1 MAQKIPGDANKRYQI
16 GASDIFVG
24 RFTYGYERMTVREFG
39 EGAGLSIGAFCSL
52 ATNVQFF
59 LGGNH
64 RIDWITTFP
73 FGHIFQDELGVEK
86 IAGHPATRGDIRVG
100 NDVWIGSGATIL
112 SGITI
117 GDGAVIAANA
127 TVSKDVAP
135 YEIVGGNPAQHIR
148 YRFEPEIVA
157 LLLRL
162 RWWDLA
168 TEHVREIAREL
179 SEAPDTAKLER
190 LIAQFGR

>member
-1 MAQKIPGDANKRYQI
+1 MAQKIPGDSIKRGKIGDSPVQI
-16 GASDIFVG
+16 G
-24 RFTYGYERMTVREFG
+24 RFTYGHERMVVREFG
-39 EGAGLSIGAFCSL
+39 EGAALTIGNFCSL

-64 RIDWITTFP
+64 RTDWITTFP
-73 FGHIFQDELGVEK
+73 FGHIFEDELGGEEIV
-86 IAGHPATRGDIRVG
+86 GHPATRGDITVG

-112 SGITI
+112 SGIVI

-127 TVSKDVAP
+127 TVIKDVAP
-135 YEIVGGNPAQHIR
+135 YEIVGGNPAKPIR
-148 YRFEPEIVA
+148 SRFEPEIVA

-168 TEHVREIAREL
+168 TEHVREIAQEL
-179 SEAPDTAKLER
+179 SGAPEKAKLEK
-190 LIAQFGR
+190 LIARFER